1 MLPCFDFFFSL
12 EIILFFCFKGK
23 RNAFLGQ
30 YLISTVNLQKY
41 EKNQLDKLFIFSVY
55 SDYFYKCWEFN
66 YFILSISGNF
76 ERPISED

>member
-1 MLPCFDFFFSL
+1 MLPCSDFFFSL

-41 EKNQLDKLFIFSVY
+41 EKNQMTSYLFSV
-55 SDYFYKCWEFN
+55 C
-66 YFILSISGNF
+66 ILIIFTNAENLILLF
-76 ERPISED
+76 